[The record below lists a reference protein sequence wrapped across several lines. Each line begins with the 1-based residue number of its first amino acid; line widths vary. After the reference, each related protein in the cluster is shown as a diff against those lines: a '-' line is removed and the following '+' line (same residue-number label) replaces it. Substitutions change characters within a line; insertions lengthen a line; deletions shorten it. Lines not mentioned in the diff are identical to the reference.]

1 MSKNLLGIE
10 VDDAVYEN
18 YNNKTYVV
26 KNNPNGEKALSLRVI
41 MIYANSK
48 EYQEHFPEFSNE
60 CNKIV
65 AEVKNEIGGKLYYLV
80 QKHDKFSEYITDL
93 KAVQKQCAEK
103 RRALKKELDEARQ
116 ELADAE
122 GNNVNEYQNTEA
134 KLKFLKAKQDYDN
147 TLDEL
152 IKSTTE
158 HINDIENKFNMH
170 LSEFYTANGSRM
182 DENLV
187 RLLNSGLKLES
198 DEVTTIVNQNVDNPT
213 MLRLIGQY
221 CEKEKIY
228 NSLVRTYCAM
238 AKSAGSNEKRIFKEA
253 ASVIEYTL
261 NRDESRSSWWAESS
275 TARNEQLMDQCV
287 VAMDNLLIKP
297 KGE

>member
-80 QKHDKFSEYITDL
+80 QKHDKFSEYIVDL

-103 RRALKKELDEARQ
+103 RRTLEKELDEARQ
-116 ELADAE
+116 EFADVEE
-122 GNNVNEYQNTEA
+122 GNSLNEYQNTEA
-134 KLKFLKAKQDYDN
+134 KLKFLKVKQDYDN
-147 TLDEL
+147 ALDEL
-152 IKSTTE
+152 TKSTIE
-158 HINDIENKFNMH
+158 QMNKIENEFNVH
-170 LSEFYTANGSRM
+170 LSDFYTANGSHM
-182 DENLV
+182 DENIV

-198 DEVTTIVNQNVDNPT
+198 DEVTTIVKQNVNNPT
-213 MLRLIGQY
+213 MLRLIDQY
-221 CEKEKIY
+221 CTTNKID
-228 NSLVRTYCAM
+228 SSSARTYGNM
-238 AKSAGSNEKRIFKEA
+238 AKSAGKNEKRIFKEA
-253 ASVIEYTL
+253 ASVIEYML
-261 NRDESRSSWWAESS
+261 SRDKNRSFWWDESS
-275 TARNEQLMDQCV
+275 TARNEQLMEQCI
-287 VAMDNLLIKP
+287 VAMDSLLVKP
-297 KGE
+297 